1 MKMNSLSF
9 AKIHMK
15 IYAKIESKYMTEEV
29 VQETYK
35 IASENKDKVLAH
47 PQPEVWLYKTAVN
60 IYKNK
65 MRKNI
70 KIQNNERYF
79 DRYV

>member
-1 MKMNSLSF
+1 
-9 AKIHMK
+9 MK

-47 PQPEVWLYKTAVN
+47 PQPEGWLYKTAVN